1 MSRSTLS
8 ERAQRLNAAFHLLA
22 DGRSL
27 NEAAEAMAEQHRIS
41 RRQAYR
47 YLQEARHT
55 SSPVAV
61 AEPTIA
67 ITLKVPADV
76 VVTLRAYAHANDL
89 TMGETLTRAVGA
101 LLARALSADGTF
113 SITRGEGRHPAQAER
128 AMRC

>member
-47 YLQEARHT
+47 YLQEARPHRLRWPRP
-55 SSPVAV
+55 SLPSPSRSKFLQ
-61 AEPTIA
+61 
-67 ITLKVPADV
+67 TLLSRCER
-76 VVTLRAYAHANDL
+76 TRTNDL

-101 LLARALSADGTF
+101 LLAKAGG
-113 SITRGEGRHPAQAER
+113 RG
-128 AMRC
+128 

>member
-1 MSRSTLS
+1 M
-8 ERAQRLNAAFHLLA
+8 NAAFHLLA

-76 VVTLRAYAHANDL
+76 AVTLRAYAHANDL

-101 LLARALSADGTF
+101 LLAKAGG
-113 SITRGEGRHPAQAER
+113 RG
-128 AMRC
+128 